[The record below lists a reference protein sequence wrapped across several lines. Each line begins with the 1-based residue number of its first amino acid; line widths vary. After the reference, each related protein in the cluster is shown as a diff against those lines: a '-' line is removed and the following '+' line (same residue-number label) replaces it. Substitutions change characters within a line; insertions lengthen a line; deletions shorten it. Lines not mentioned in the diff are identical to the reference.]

1 MLKGET
7 NTVDL
12 LLVEALR
19 AFFPE
24 VYDIVREHHVH
35 FSAVEPERQARG
47 AGAAQRSTLRMIL
60 QILEVEQR
68 TRRSPRRRDVP
79 IGPGP

>member
-1 MLKGET
+1 
-7 NTVDL
+7 
-12 LLVEALR
+12 
-19 AFFPE
+19 
-24 VYDIVREHHVH
+24 
-35 FSAVEPERQARG
+35 
-47 AGAAQRSTLRMIL
+47 MIL